1 VAAAAGEKTVLSW
14 IWGAAAVVTLWWPGR
29 ISGLLDGA
37 PLDGLLE
44 SVALGLIVPALWWFH
59 PEFFNRRVARIG
71 LAALFLLKVSAAFF
85 AQEGWC
91 VRFDPPKPMVRGTT
105 ARPHS
110 WDVRAD
116 WRSANPS
123 CSAVMTSGYA
133 EFKRFPVW
141 FFNLPPT
148 DDNLPT
154 PEDRPPG
161 ATLGMTVVG
170 FLSLSEPG
178 LLEIVT
184 GPGMDMT
191 LVVDGRPADHADPLS
206 HKIQL
211 DPGVHFAQASGT
223 LTGDRW
229 RFEPSWNR
237 ALLGANGFPLATIV
251 RPAAIDRSAARTAI
265 RWGTTLATAF
275 LVLGWLVSA
284 LSAWTTPAVLAWVGV
299 ASLWLAYV
307 APRAGNQFVTSDLA
321 RWSIAALACAALI
334 PAGKKLDALR
344 GLFVLVGI
352 PWLVFIGVA
361 SIDHVGKFS
370 LYAGGDDMWMFQRLS
385 YRTYLEGYFLEGGQ
399 PTFNHQPL
407 YRWIA
412 GGLHLLFGDSSI
424 GEFFGDGVWL
434 LAMALFAGEATRRL
448 AGPRWGAIASV
459 LTLTF
464 IVWGPAW
471 MFFGVGLSETASAGL
486 IYMAA
491 LTAITAER
499 WPSRIAA
506 GFLATL
512 GFYTRLNNLPIAVGV
527 AVFAVPLAAEARY
540 VRSPARWAGGV
551 RYRVAIAVTGTL
563 AAGALLFALRTWHYT
578 GVFSMSYGLTQFTTL
593 SVWQSG
599 MSWMDW
605 ARSMS
610 DSALMVLTMNDPPR
624 VSLYS
629 IPMLTAAGLSIGAL
643 LGIKGVRRL
652 SLPLAVFFLAGCS
665 GALIARGSAYAGRFS
680 TILIGA
686 TGAVIVSALAMATE
700 KRPGLF
706 FGEDRKK

>member
-1 VAAAAGEKTVLSW
+1 
-14 IWGAAAVVTLWWPGR
+14 
-29 ISGLLDGA
+29 
-37 PLDGLLE
+37 
-44 SVALGLIVPALWWFH
+44 
-59 PEFFNRRVARIG
+59 
-71 LAALFLLKVSAAFF
+71 
-85 AQEGWC
+85 
-91 VRFDPPKPMVRGTT
+91 
-105 ARPHS
+105 
-110 WDVRAD
+110 
-116 WRSANPS
+116 
-123 CSAVMTSGYA
+123 
-133 EFKRFPVW
+133 
-141 FFNLPPT
+141 
-148 DDNLPT
+148 
-154 PEDRPPG
+154 
-161 ATLGMTVVG
+161 
-170 FLSLSEPG
+170 
-178 LLEIVT
+178 
-184 GPGMDMT
+184 
-191 LVVDGRPADHADPLS
+191 
-206 HKIQL
+206 
-211 DPGVHFAQASGT
+211 
-223 LTGDRW
+223 
-229 RFEPSWNR
+229 
-237 ALLGANGFPLATIV
+237 
-251 RPAAIDRSAARTAI
+251 
-265 RWGTTLATAF
+265 
-275 LVLGWLVSA
+275 
-284 LSAWTTPAVLAWVGV
+284 
-299 ASLWLAYV
+299 
-307 APRAGNQFVTSDLA
+307 
-321 RWSIAALACAALI
+321 
-334 PAGKKLDALR
+334 
-344 GLFVLVGI
+344 
-352 PWLVFIGVA
+352 
-361 SIDHVGKFS
+361 
-370 LYAGGDDMWMFQRLS
+370 
-385 YRTYLEGYFLEGGQ
+385 
-399 PTFNHQPL
+399 
-407 YRWIA
+407 
-412 GGLHLLFGDSSI
+412 
-424 GEFFGDGVWL
+424 
-434 LAMALFAGEATRRL
+434 
-448 AGPRWGAIASV
+448 V

-512 GFYTRLNNLPIAVGV
+512 GFYTRLNNLPIAVAV

-605 ARSMS
+605 ARRMS

-706 FGEDRKK
+706 FGEDRKE

>member
-1 VAAAAGEKTVLSW
+1 VVAVAA
-14 IWGAAAVVTLWWPGR
+14 LWWPSHV
-29 ISGLLDGA
+29 SGPLDGA

-44 SVALGLIVPALWWFH
+44 AIALGLIAPALWWFH
-59 PEFFNRRVARIG
+59 AGFFNRRVARIG
-71 LAALFLLKVSAAFF
+71 LAALVLLKVSGAFL

-91 VRFDPPKPMVRGTT
+91 VRFDPPKPIVRGTN

-116 WRSANPS
+116 WLAANPS

-148 DDNLPT
+148 DDNLPA

-170 FLSLSEPG
+170 FFSVNEPG

-191 LVVDGRPADHADPLS
+191 LVVDGQPADHADAQS

-237 ALLGANGFPLATIV
+237 ALLGTSGFPLATMV
-251 RPAAIDRSAARTAI
+251 RPAAIDRGAARSAI
-265 RWGTTLATAF
+265 RWGTTLVIAL
-275 LVLGWLVSA
+275 LVLAWLASA
-284 LSAWTTPAVLAWVGV
+284 FTAWTTPVVFAWLSV

-321 RWSIAALACAALI
+321 RWSVTALALAALV
-334 PAGKKLDALR
+334 PAVEKLRTLR

-352 PWLVFIGVA
+352 PWLAFIGVA

-412 GGLHLLFGDSSI
+412 GGLHILFGDSSI
-424 GEFFGDGVWL
+424 GEFFWDGACL
-434 LAMALFAGEATRRL
+434 LALALFAGEVTRRL
-448 AGPRWGAIASV
+448 AGPRWGVIAAA

-464 IVWGPAW
+464 IIQGPGW
-471 MFFGVGLSETASAGL
+471 MFFGIGLSETASAGF

-491 LTAITAER
+491 LTAIAAER
-499 WPSRIAA
+499 WPSMLAA
-506 GFLATL
+506 GFFATL
-512 GFYTRLNNLPIAVGV
+512 GFYTRLNNLPIALAV
-527 AVFAVPLAAEARY
+527 AAFAVPLATEARY
-540 VRSPARWAGGV
+540 TLRPARWAGGV
-551 RYRVAIAVTGTL
+551 KSGLAIAVTGTL
-563 AAGALLFALRTWHYT
+563 IVGTLLFALRTWHYT
-578 GVFSMSYGLTQFTTL
+578 GVFSVTYGLTQFKAL

-599 MSWMDW
+599 MTWMGW
-605 ARSMS
+605 ARNMS

-629 IPMLTAAGLSIGAL
+629 IPMLTAAGLSIGAV

-706 FGEDRKK
+706 FGEDREK